1 VKLDDWTNEQVD
13 ILIDRGGNAA
23 VNTKYEAYLPE
34 NYGKPNPDSSSD
46 ERTDFIKYI
55 KIFCSFLLSPV
66 LLFCSFNFR
75 ANVGPWKQAEQEVKA
90 IKSN

>member
-13 ILIDRGGNAA
+13 ILIDHGGNAA

-34 NYGKPNPDSSSD
+34 NYKKPKPDSSSD

-55 KIFCSFLLSPV
+55 
-66 LLFCSFNFR
+66 
-75 ANVGPWKQAEQEVKA
+75 
-90 IKSN
+90 